1 MNGGPRVT
9 TLQPSALGK
18 RIEDGR
24 TMSRD
29 DRSQLFDDWAGHY
42 ERSVQSTSGF
52 PFDGYEQVLDEI
64 VRLAA
69 VQSHMRVLDLGIG
82 TGNLAKR
89 FVSLGCTVWGTD
101 FSPKMLAE
109 ARVKLPQVR
118 LVEANLLGD
127 WPVSLDQR
135 FDRIVSAYVFHE
147 FDLSTKISLLQRLT
161 HSHLT
166 DGGRIIIGDIAFPTV
181 HAREEAHQRWLR
193 IWDEGE
199 HYWAA
204 DEATTAC
211 EKADL
216 HLRYTQVSSCGGTF
230 VI

>member
-1 MNGGPRVT
+1 
-9 TLQPSALGK
+9 
-18 RIEDGR
+18 
-24 TMSRD
+24 MSCD
-29 DRSQLFDDWAGHY
+29 DRSHLFDAWAGHY
-42 ERSVQSTSGF
+42 EWSVRSTSGF

-89 FVSLGCTVWGTD
+89 FVSLGCTVCGTD

-109 ARVKLPQVR
+109 ARVNLPRVR
-118 LVEANLLGD
+118 LVEADLLGD
-127 WPVSLDQR
+127 WPVLLDRR

-147 FDLSTKISLLQRLT
+147 FDLSTKISLLQRLADD
-161 HSHLT
+161 HLT
-166 DGGRIIIGDIAFPTV
+166 DGGRIIIGDISFPTAQ
-181 HAREEAHQRWLR
+181 AREEGHQRWLR
-193 IWDEGE
+193 IWDEQE
-199 HYWAA
+199 DYWAA
-204 DEATTAC
+204 DEAITAC
-211 EKADL
+211 EKAGL

>member
-1 MNGGPRVT
+1 
-9 TLQPSALGK
+9 
-18 RIEDGR
+18 
-24 TMSRD
+24 MSHD

-42 ERSVQSTSGF
+42 ERSVRSTSSF

-69 VQSHMRVLDLGIG
+69 VQSHMSVLDLGIG

-89 FVSLGCTVWGTD
+89 FVALGCAVCGMD

-118 LVEANLLGD
+118 LIEVDLLGD
-127 WPVSLDQR
+127 WPVSLDHR
-135 FDRIVSAYVFHE
+135 FDRIVSACFNDWHM
-147 FDLSTKISLLQRLT
+147 
-161 HSHLT
+161 
-166 DGGRIIIGDIAFPTV
+166 IIGDISFPTV
-181 HAREEAHQRWLR
+181 QAREEAHQRWLR
-193 IWDEGE
+193 IWDEQE

-211 EKADL
+211 EKAGL

>member
-1 MNGGPRVT
+1 M
-9 TLQPSALGK
+9 LQPSALRK
-18 RIEDGR
+18 RIKNGGI
-24 TMSRD
+24 MSRD
-29 DRSQLFDDWAGHY
+29 YRSQLFDNWVGRY

-69 VQSHMRVLDLGIG
+69 AQSYMRVLDLGIG

-89 FVSLGCTVWGTD
+89 FVSLGCTVCGVD

-109 ARVKLPQVR
+109 ARVNLPQVR
-118 LVEANLLGD
+118 LVEADLLGD
-127 WPVSLDQR
+127 WAVSLDQR

-147 FDLSTKISLLQRLT
+147 FDLSTKISLLKRLA
-161 HSHLT
+161 HDHLT

-181 HAREEAHQRWLR
+181 QAREEAHQRWLR
-193 IWDEGE
+193 IWDERE
-199 HYWAA
+199 DYWAA
-204 DEATTAC
+204 DEVTTAC
-211 EKADL
+211 EKAGL
-216 HLRYTQVSSCGGTF
+216 QLRYTQVSSCGGTF

>member
-1 MNGGPRVT
+1 M
-9 TLQPSALGK
+9 LQPSALRK
-18 RIEDGR
+18 RIKNGGI
-24 TMSRD
+24 MSRD

-42 ERSVQSTSGF
+42 ERSVRSTSGF

-89 FVSLGCTVWGTD
+89 FVSLGCTVCGTD

-109 ARVKLPQVR
+109 ARVNLPQVR
-118 LVEANLLGD
+118 LVEADLLGD

-147 FDLSTKISLLQRLT
+147 FDLSTKISLLKRLT
-161 HSHLT
+161 HDHLT
-166 DGGRIIIGDIAFPTV
+166 AGGRIIIGDIAFPTV
-181 HAREEAHQRWLR
+181 QAREKAHQRWLR

-199 HYWAA
+199 YYWAV

-211 EKADL
+211 EKAGL
-216 HLRYTQVSSCGGTF
+216 QLRYTQVSSCGGTF